1 MAEGAFPSLRSVSYT
16 GFKFAVEQ
24 PKLLWNNRASKMS
37 ELLMSLDLMGL
48 VSGRDPLYSGLAT
61 TVYLL

>member
-1 MAEGAFPSLRSVSYT
+1 
-16 GFKFAVEQ
+16 
-24 PKLLWNNRASKMS
+24 MS

-48 VSGRDPLYSGLAT
+48 VSDRDPLYSGLAT